1 MASKFAKKPTNKPH
15 TVRTY
20 KYDLILNQI
29 EKVGL
34 QYVLQTC
41 QRFYNAALEER
52 ISAYKQYTEELDKR
66 GLYHYE
72 SVQKT
77 SKKVPKKSK
86 KTPVQASPVE
96 LHEVKKIY
104 DHTSPEAKELKK
116 KYEVNYYTQAA
127 ALTLIRAED
136 QVINALPR
144 HMLNA
149 VLYKLDLAFNAF
161 FKRCKTGQTP
171 GFPRFKGIHQ
181 FKSFEFRHPLK
192 IENSAGV
199 SQVHIPNLGWVRFNQ
214 YRPLRGVVKS
224 VYFRLQQS
232 GKWTVNFSVDLGG
245 TPEKIPLD
253 LIPDNQIVG
262 GDLGLNILLYLSN
275 DEKIERVRFTKN
287 SEKKLAK
294 QQRKL
299 SRKKK
304 GSNGYKR
311 QRALVAK
318 TNDRIANQRLD
329 YLRKV
334 AVYLV
339 LHYKLIFLEDLNVK
353 GMVQGLNYGK
363 SIYDAAWSLL
373 VSLVQFKAES
383 AGSWV
388 VKVDPRDTS
397 QDCSGCGKLVP
408 KDLTVRI
415 HSCPYCGLILD
426 RDLNAAM
433 NIRSRGLRELGLSV
447 STTDEP
453 RSACID

>member
-1 MASKFAKKPTNKPH
+1 
-15 TVRTY
+15 
-20 KYDLILNQI
+20 
-29 EKVGL
+29 
-34 QYVLQTC
+34 
-41 QRFYNAALEER
+41 
-52 ISAYKQYTEELDKR
+52 
-66 GLYHYE
+66 
-72 SVQKT
+72 
-77 SKKVPKKSK
+77 
-86 KTPVQASPVE
+86 
-96 LHEVKKIY
+96 
-104 DHTSPEAKELKK
+104 
-116 KYEVNYYTQAA
+116 
-127 ALTLIRAED
+127 
-136 QVINALPR
+136 
-144 HMLNA
+144 
-149 VLYKLDLAFNAF
+149 
-161 FKRCKTGQTP
+161 
-171 GFPRFKGIHQ
+171 
-181 FKSFEFRHPLK
+181 
-192 IENSAGV
+192 
-199 SQVHIPNLGWVRFNQ
+199 
-214 YRPLRGVVKS
+214 
-224 VYFRLQQS
+224 
-232 GKWTVNFSVDLGG
+232 VDLGG